1 MKIYVDENK
10 GDRNSFYLLAYVY
23 GESSNITDFERD
35 AATIRLKHSNLGK
48 DFKGIH
54 ANKIKGKN
62 VKKYVEDILNLFKS
76 YLTQNKLHYFILIQ
90 SINKLDANF
99 GVVKDKLK
107 SVMLKIKSQFPDL
120 QPKDEPN
127 IIESGAQLWGIF
139 QYPEKFKNVLN
150 ADVYVDSCGAILNY
164 ATQKRTI
171 INIQHRSIQIPFYD
185 VIKIFA
191 RSVATTVS
199 KIHKK
204 TEISID
210 SYNAIADT
218 SSVTMQLCDILSN
231 YLFNA
236 LRKEKGCS
244 NDIIVYK
251 HSQITNLLNI
261 CPTDLK
267 RLAINFDNGINCIN
281 DKAFMIFED

>member
-23 GESSNITDFERD
+23 GESSNLADFERD
-35 AATIRLKHSNLGK
+35 AALIRSAHPNLGK

-54 ANKIKGKN
+54 ANKIKVKN
-62 VKKYVEDILNLFKS
+62 VKKYVEDILNLFKN
-76 YLTQNKLHYFILIQ
+76 YLMQNKLHYFILIQ
-90 SINKLDANF
+90 STNKLEANF

-107 SVMLKIKSQFPDL
+107 NIIATIRAQFPDM

-127 IIESGAQLWGIF
+127 IVESGAQLWGIF

-171 INIQHRSIQIPFYD
+171 IDVKHRSMQISFYNL
-185 VIKIFA
+185 IKIFV
-191 RSVATTVS
+191 RTVATAVS
-199 KIHKK
+199 NIHNKGL
-204 TEISID
+204 ISID

-236 LRKEKGCS
+236 LRKEKGSS
-244 NDIIVYK
+244 NDMVVYK
-251 HSQITNLLNI
+251 YNQIVNLLNI
-261 CPTDLK
+261 NQSDLTNF
-267 RLAINFDNGINCIN
+267 ASNFDNGINCTN
-281 DKAFMIFED
+281 DDAFMMFED